1 MSKRWVLRLVLSI
14 MLLAALSA
22 AVCATD
28 EENWYD
34 AEQQEYFWEE
44 EQLETVFPDV
54 APGSWYYDDVMYL
67 YRNGI
72 IGGFPDGTFRPED
85 KVTTGQALKMIILAA
100 GYAEPEQAAS
110 HWARGYLN
118 FALEAGML
126 ERGEITDLDINMSRI
141 LTAKVTARA
150 LGAARQDLTQ
160 KFTDTNDDFAH
171 ALSEIGII
179 GGYPDGTFRPEGFL
193 TRAELSTIVSRIYA
207 FRIDQTGSSTDSG
220 DDHEDL
226 DDDTPIELRTTD
238 DGVEFIKAREGFTA
252 MAYWDYQQYSIGY
265 GSYCEKDEYP
275 DGITEKQADHLLR
288 KRLQGFE
295 EKLDAFLDK
304 NNIRL
309 STNEYDA
316 LISFTYNNGDYWMS
330 EKNPSRLANLLI
342 SGRYTTNEFASAF
355 GIWCHVTTK
364 SGTEIYDGLIERRL
378 RELKLFFYGDYNAKN
393 SDGFSYVI
401 FQTEKGSLEV
411 DVAVYETG
419 SYYDPMFEAHCD
431 DDEFFGWV
439 AEDGTV
445 IDENTRVEK
454 SLTLTAL
461 WRSEAEGRF

>member
-22 AVCATD
+22 AVYATD

-150 LGAARQDLTQ
+150 LGATRQDLTQ

-193 TRAELSTIVSRIYA
+193 TRAELLTIVSRIYA
-207 FRIDQTGSSTDSG
+207 FRIDQTGGSTDGG
-220 DDHEDL
+220 DD
-226 DDDTPIELRTTD
+226 P
-238 DGVEFIKAREGFTA
+238 
-252 MAYWDYQQYSIGY
+252 
-265 GSYCEKDEYP
+265 
-275 DGITEKQADHLLR
+275 
-288 KRLQGFE
+288 
-295 EKLDAFLDK
+295 
-304 NNIRL
+304 
-309 STNEYDA
+309 
-316 LISFTYNNGDYWMS
+316 GD
-330 EKNPSRLANLLI
+330 
-342 SGRYTTNEFASAF
+342 
-355 GIWCHVTTK
+355 
-364 SGTEIYDGLIERRL
+364 
-378 RELKLFFYGDYNAKN
+378 
-393 SDGFSYVI
+393 
-401 FQTEKGSLEV
+401 
-411 DVAVYETG
+411 
-419 SYYDPMFEAHCD
+419 
-431 DDEFFGWV
+431 
-439 AEDGTV
+439 
-445 IDENTRVEK
+445 
-454 SLTLTAL
+454 
-461 WRSEAEGRF
+461 